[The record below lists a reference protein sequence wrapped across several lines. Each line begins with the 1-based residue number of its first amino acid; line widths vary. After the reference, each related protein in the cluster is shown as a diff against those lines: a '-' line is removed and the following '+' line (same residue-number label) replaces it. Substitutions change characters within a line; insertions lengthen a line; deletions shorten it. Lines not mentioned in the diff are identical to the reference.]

1 MKPRFLVSA
10 ALAVLSA
17 IAPATAQEAEIF
29 RLMDE
34 AVTATPETE
43 IARADV
49 DRARAVGKQLTA
61 GPYEFELA
69 ASGGHRRVEDPLLPD
84 MGFNEWSL
92 DLSRTV
98 RLPEKRRI
106 DSTLAGVELE
116 IAEAQRDAMHVA
128 ERLEFVTRWN
138 DWYHWTALSDT
149 SLQLAESAQRLAR
162 FEQDKADAGSGRQIE
177 ADLLAAEARG
187 AQLAAE
193 DDRLRA
199 EAARARLLQRYPGI
213 TLPDAPPQLE
223 IAGPQ
228 LNEIMSAPLAAVTV
242 TRPAALEA
250 ERARL
255 QLRRKKA
262 DRLPDPTFG
271 VGLRNDF
278 GGDETAVVATFSIP
292 LGGQAR
298 RSRADEAT
306 AQARIAA
313 ANQRRV
319 LWRLEQTG
327 ADARLRLDRAERL
340 LAGAQATLELT
351 VSALDRLE
359 AGYALGEIRIDN
371 LMTVRRRVVEAARI
385 VAEQGALRQAAY
397 LELLVL
403 SDQVPVTNDLSQP

>member
-17 IAPATAQEAEIF
+17 IASATAQEAEIF

-34 AVTATPETE
+34 AITTTPETE

-49 DRARAVGKQLTA
+49 DRARAVGNQLAA

-84 MGFNEWSL
+84 LGFNEWSL

-106 DSTLAGVELE
+106 DSTLASVEVE
-116 IAEAQRDAMHVA
+116 IAEAQRDAMQVA
-128 ERLEFVTRWN
+128 ERLEFVSRWN
-138 DWYHWTALSDT
+138 EWYHWTALSET
-149 SLQLAESAQRLAR
+149 SIQLAEAAQRLAR
-162 FEQDKADAGSGRQIE
+162 FEQDKVDAGSGRQIE
-177 ADLLAAEARG
+177 ADLLASEARG

-193 DDRLRA
+193 EDGLRA
-199 EAARARLLQRYPGI
+199 EAARAGLLQRYPGI
-213 TLPDAPPQLE
+213 TLPEAPPQFE
-223 IAGPQ
+223 ITEAQ
-228 LNEIMSAPLAAVTV
+228 LNEIMSAPLAPVTV

-255 QLRRKKA
+255 RLRRTKA

-271 VGLRNDF
+271 IGLRSEF
-278 GGDETAVVATFSIP
+278 GGEETAVVATFSIP

-298 RSRADEAT
+298 RSLVDEAS
-306 AQARIAA
+306 AQARLAA

-319 LWRLEQTG
+319 LWNLEQTG
-327 ADARLRLDRAERL
+327 ADARLRLDRADRL
-340 LAGAQATLELT
+340 LAGAQVTLELT
-351 VSALDRLE
+351 VSAIDRLE

-371 LMTVRRRVVEAARI
+371 LITVRRRVVDAARI
-385 VAEQGALRQAAY
+385 VAEQRALRQAAY

-403 SDQVPVTNDLSQP
+403 SDQVPVTNGLSQP

>member
-1 MKPRFLVSA
+1 MKPRFFVSA

-17 IAPATAQEAEIF
+17 IASSTAQEAEIF

-34 AVTATPETE
+34 AITATPETE
-43 IARADV
+43 FARADI
-49 DRARAVGKQLTA
+49 DRARAVGNQMIA

-69 ASGGHRRVEDPLLPD
+69 ASGGYRRVEDPLLPD

-92 DLSRTV
+92 DVSRTV
-98 RLPEKRRI
+98 RLPAKRRI
-106 DSTLAGVELE
+106 DSTLAGVEFE
-116 IAEAQRDAMHVA
+116 IAEAQRDAIHVG
-128 ERLEFVTRWN
+128 ERLEFIARWN
-138 DWYHWTALSDT
+138 DWYQWTTLSNT
-149 SLQLAESAQRLAR
+149 SLQLAESAHRLAS
-162 FEQDKADAGSGRQIE
+162 FEQDKVDAGSGRQIE

-199 EAARARLLQRYPGI
+199 EAARASLLQRYPGI
-213 TLPDAPPQLE
+213 IPPNAPPELD
-223 IAGPQ
+223 IAQPDI
-228 LNEIMSAPLAAVTV
+228 NEIMSAPLAAVTV
-242 TRPAALEA
+242 TRPALLEA

-255 QLRRKKA
+255 HLLRTKA

-271 VGLRNDF
+271 VGLRNEF

-306 AQARIAA
+306 AQASIAA

-327 ADARLRLDRAERL
+327 ADARLRLDRADRL
-340 LAGAQATLELT
+340 LVGAQETLELT

-371 LMTVRRRVVEAARI
+371 LMTVRRRLVEAARI

-403 SDQVPVTNDLSQP
+403 SDRVPVTNGLSQP